1 MSKRCQRNPQAPR
14 PRLASARRFVTV
26 TVLVLP
32 LLVLTS
38 RAASNGGVA
47 TAAEG
52 PPANSVVAFG
62 SAALGQQTVANPNAP
77 IVGMAATPDAGGY
90 WLVASDGGIFAFGDA
105 QFDGSAGNIALNR
118 PIVGMA
124 SAPEGGYWLVAA
136 DGGMFSYGAAQ
147 FHGSTGALKL
157 NQPIVGMAAT
167 SDGGGYWLV
176 AADGGIFSFG
186 DAPFHGSTGGR
197 PLNAPIVGMAATPD
211 GGGYWLVASDGGIF
225 SFGDALFHGSTG
237 GGQLNAPVVGMAATS
252 DGGGYWLVASD
263 GGVFTFG
270 DARFY
275 GSDGGMLTSPAV
287 AIAAARGGAG
297 YWIAIGS
304 SPLGGAVPSFVASRD
319 DLVAAAVCD
328 LDTGE
333 TYVINPGVPEV
344 EASISK
350 VDIMSTL
357 FAQLGGVPPPTA
369 DQELLVPMIEESD
382 DNAATGLF
390 NADGGAPGV
399 TAYNDEIGMSETTE
413 NVAWGLTTTTATDQ
427 LDLLRHLVLPS
438 VLTTS
443 QQQYGLSLMEQVTP
457 SQDWGVSAGVPAG
470 VTVALKNGWL
480 PLVGNGDW
488 QVNSI
493 GWISGDGRNYLI
505 AVLTTGNPSEGYG
518 IDTIDG
524 ISGLVFDAST

>member
-1 MSKRCQRNPQAPR
+1 M
-14 PRLASARRFVTV
+14 
-26 TVLVLP
+26 
-32 LLVLTS
+32 
-38 RAASNGGVA
+38 
-47 TAAEG
+47 
-52 PPANSVVAFG
+52 
-62 SAALGQQTVANPNAP
+62 
-77 IVGMAATPDAGGY
+77 
-90 WLVASDGGIFAFGDA
+90 
-105 QFDGSAGNIALNR
+105 
-118 PIVGMA
+118 
-124 SAPEGGYWLVAA
+124 
-136 DGGMFSYGAAQ
+136 
-147 FHGSTGALKL
+147 
-157 NQPIVGMAAT
+157 
-167 SDGGGYWLV
+167 
-176 AADGGIFSFG
+176 
-186 DAPFHGSTGGR
+186 
-197 PLNAPIVGMAATPD
+197 NAPIVGMAATPD

-237 GGQLNAPVVGMAATS
+237 GRQLNAPVVGMAATP
-252 DGGGYWLVASD
+252 DGGGYWLLASD

-270 DARFY
+270 DAQFY

-319 DLVAAAVCD
+319 DLVTAAVYD

-333 TYVINPGVPEV
+333 TYVINLGVQEV

-350 VDIMSTL
+350 VDIMSAL
-357 FAQLGGVPPPTA
+357 FAQLGGAPAPTA

-382 DNAATGLF
+382 NNAATGLF

-518 IDTIDG
+518 IDTIEA
-524 ISGLVFDAST
+524 ISGLVFDASMYGRAPSCPSARGSSGGHPRRATMRVCRTRTSTTPVASHVPHRRRPKPTPIWRAMAGIDTALTNRARRAGPGPDLGPGQAAPAPHR